1 MTQTTTPHILH
12 SDVARFADE
21 RVNLPREEAQ
31 TYRDQVNRLRAR
43 LEKHIE
49 ANPGFALVKMLHSGS
64 VAKGTALRTIND
76 LDVAVYVEK
85 EKAPMPDRELVP
97 WLAARLREAYPDF
110 KPDQFDESQPHCVTI
125 RFIGSGL
132 DVDVVPVLHE
142 EDKDDKGYLVDK
154 YTGARTL
161 TSIPLHLEFI
171 RERKKRSAHYAQ
183 VVRLSKWWAAQHK
196 ERDASFKC
204 KSFLLELLLAKLV
217 DSGTDLSDYPR
228 ALDIFFSEM
237 VKGGLESRIAFS
249 DYYRLSELP
258 KNSTGP
264 IEVFDP
270 VNPENNIASAY
281 TVSDR
286 GRLVVAAEEAA
297 DAISEAFYATTKGR
311 AVACW
316 QRVFGTAF
324 RG

>member
-1 MTQTTTPHILH
+1 MTNTTNSLISHADI
-12 SDVARFADE
+12 ARFAED
-21 RVNLPREEAQ
+21 RVNLPRDEAQ
-31 TYRDQVNRLRAR
+31 EYRDQVNRLRAR

-85 EKAPMPDRELVP
+85 EKAPISDRELVP
-97 WLAARLREAYPDF
+97 WLAARLRDAYPDF

-125 RFIGSGL
+125 RFKGSGL
-132 DVDVVPVLHE
+132 DVDVVPVLYE
-142 EDKDDKGYLVDK
+142 GDPSDKGYLVDK
-154 YTGARTL
+154 NTGKRTL

-171 RERKKRSAHYAQ
+171 RERKKRNTHYAQ

-196 ERDASFKC
+196 ERDESFKC
-204 KSFLLELLLAKLV
+204 KSFLLELLLAKSV
-217 DSGTDLSDYPR
+217 DAGADLSDYPR
-228 ALDIFFSEM
+228 ALEGFFSEI
-237 VKGGLESRIAFS
+237 VKTGLESRTSFS
-249 DYYRLSELP
+249 DYYKSSALP
-258 KNSTGP
+258 KQSTGP

-281 TVSDR
+281 TISDR
-286 GRLVVAAEEAA
+286 GRLVAAAEEAA
-297 DAISEAFYATTKGR
+297 DAISEAIYATTKGR

-316 QRVFGTAF
+316 QRVLGTAF